1 MCHPEARQV
10 LEWQEQYY
18 SPFCGSSQ
26 NGGEEEGKTKMAVY
40 RSKHTGKIYKV
51 AEWSGAH
58 LGIIMVKD
66 NKSAPE
72 RRDYNLGPFGSVEIA
87 ERLLK
92 EKAELCGWEEINSD

>member
-1 MCHPEARQV
+1 
-10 LEWQEQYY
+10 
-18 SPFCGSSQ
+18 
-26 NGGEEEGKTKMAVY
+26 MAVY

-51 AEWSGAH
+51 AEWPYPH

-66 NKSAPE
+66 NKSARE

-92 EKAELCGWEEINSD
+92 EKAKLCGWEEIKDD

>member
-1 MCHPEARQV
+1 MDMQISLMLQDSAKKID
-10 LEWQEQYY
+10 
-18 SPFCGSSQ
+18 
-26 NGGEEEGKTKMAVY
+26 EGTNMAVY

-51 AEWSGAH
+51 SEWSGAH

-72 RRDYNLGPFGSVEIA
+72 RRDYSIGPFGSVEIA

-92 EKAELCGWEEINSD
+92 EKAELCGWEEIKDD

>member
-1 MCHPEARQV
+1 
-10 LEWQEQYY
+10 
-18 SPFCGSSQ
+18 
-26 NGGEEEGKTKMAVY
+26 MAVY
-40 RSKHTGKIYKV
+40 RSNHTGKIYKAV
-51 AEWSGAH
+51 EWPDVH

-92 EKAELCGWEEINSD
+92 RRAELCGWEEIQDD